1 MTNKHNH
8 QGREWTFGEKWR
20 CFAIMCTEHCFVHQS
35 VKINSI
41 LIIVFILFV
50 FFLTKIKCRSVKVLF
65 NVYQTTRCTEF
76 HRNFPSAR
84 VANQLLIQK
93 TFEIFGGNLRPSTN
107 PAILIAFMRNSPNNH
122 PVAKLIKP
130 MKNILGK

>member
-35 VKINSI
+35 GKNKFNFDN
-41 LIIVFILFV
+41 FICCSF

-65 NVYQTTRCTEF
+65 NVYQTTRCAEF

-130 MKNILGK
+130 MKKILGK

>member
-1 MTNKHNH
+1 
-8 QGREWTFGEKWR
+8 
-20 CFAIMCTEHCFVHQS
+20 MCTEHCFVDQS
-35 VKINSI
+35 GKKLI
-41 LIIVFILFV
+41 LILIVFIV
-50 FFLTKIKCRSVKVLF
+50 RFFLDQNQMQSVKVLF
-65 NVYQTTRCTEF
+65 DVYQTTRCTEF

-122 PVAKLIKP
+122 PVAKQ
-130 MKNILGK
+130 N